1 MRQIGGTV
9 MEPISRKT
17 AAFLVAVGAV
27 VLLAQPV
34 WATAPTAGG
43 GTFTDTSA
51 TTSTTRLADGN
62 TIITST
68 GTGVIDGTVVGA
80 RTDMNRF
87 VFHSDGTLNFSG
99 VETCV
104 CTVAGRSG
112 TFVARFEGTGVGL
125 AFAGHL
131 TVISGTGGLSNLHAV
146 VTFSGVVN
154 PATGLGGGPYSVDYH
169 FDA

>member
-1 MRQIGGTV
+1 
-9 MEPISRKT
+9 MEPISRK
-17 AAFLVAVGAV
+17 AAGFLAAAAAAL
-27 VLLAQPV
+27 LLAQPV
-34 WATAPTAGG
+34 WATAPATGG

-62 TIITST
+62 AIITST
-68 GTGVIDGTVVGA
+68 TTGVIDGTVVGA
-80 RTDMNRF
+80 RTDMNRL
-87 VFHSDGTLNFSG
+87 VFHPDGTLNFSG
-99 VETCV
+99 VETSV

-125 AFAGHL
+125 SFTGHL

-146 VTFSGVVN
+146 VTFTGVVN
-154 PATGLGGGPYSVDYH
+154 PVTGLGAGPYSVDYH